1 MSDEEQHPFPDLLPK
16 PMNAPART
24 EDGRAIVPVFGNSLG
39 ETARPG
45 HKLILK
51 EVDSPLVNGGL
62 YLFSN
67 GPGLIYRRVKWK
79 SDDTVALVPENDESS
94 TDPIVLT
101 WPEDEDKWEVVA
113 RVDKVLKPL

>member
-1 MSDEEQHPFPDLLPK
+1 MSDEEQRPFSDLLAE
-16 PMNAPART
+16 PMNVLART
-24 EDGRAIVPVFGNSLG
+24 EDGRAIVPVYGNGLG

-51 EVDSPLVNGGL
+51 EVDGPLVDGGL
-62 YLFSN
+62 YLFTN
-67 GPGLIYRRVKWK
+67 GPGLIYCRVKWK
-79 SDDTVALVPENDESS
+79 SADTVALVPENSEYS

-101 WPEDEDKWEVVA
+101 WPEDEDKWEVLA